1 MLEGVIDSLGI
12 TNFVLI
18 IVGLSLLIVVLL
30 VMSYFKVLLS
40 IANFTYPNAKYR
52 AIGNPFLSNNVL
64 LPLIEGN
71 NLNEV
76 YQKLENSGYKISKE
90 ATLDQN
96 ELESE
101 LESETMS
108 FMRRAYRSCPLSAK
122 EFAGAWLLR
131 FDARMVK
138 RALKSKLAGDSR
150 EDMKDKL
157 IPVRRV
163 DEKVIDSMVNARDL
177 QEIIDVLK
185 EAGFEEPLQGE
196 SPAEDMYSLEV
207 SLDKYVYRGIQ
218 KSVKNVESEERP
230 PVKYFFGKYVDVK
243 NLKIVIRGLREGVD
257 KEQLKKAL
265 LPSGRELER
274 WKLESMVESSGL
286 EEALVEL
293 EGTSYAEIRR
303 DASTMG
309 PFEIEKYLDKKMIQ
323 MASEVMSQNVLSVGP
338 LLRYLVGK
346 EVELRNLNIL
356 TRGIKED
363 IPKDILIELMI
374 LEDTI

>member
-12 TNFVLI
+12 TNFVLV
-18 IVGLSLLIVVLL
+18 IVGGSLLIVVLL
-30 VMSYFKVLLS
+30 VMSYFRVLLS

-52 AIGNPFLSNNVL
+52 AIGNPFLSKSVL
-64 LPLIEGN
+64 LPLVEVN

-76 YQKLENSGYKISKE
+76 YTELEDRGYELSKE

-96 ELESE
+96 ELERE
-101 LESETMS
+101 LERETMS

-131 FDARMVK
+131 FDARMAK
-138 RALKSKLAGDSR
+138 RALKSKIAEDSR
-150 EDMKDKL
+150 EDMRDKL
-157 IPVRRV
+157 IPVRRI
-163 DEKVIDSMVNARDL
+163 DEKAIDGMVNARDL
-177 QEIIDVLK
+177 QEMIEVLK
-185 EAGFEEPLQGE
+185 EVGFEEPLQGE
-196 SPAEDMYSLEV
+196 DPSEDMYSLEV
-207 SLDKYVYRGIQ
+207 SLDKFVYQRIQ

-243 NLKIVIRGLREGVD
+243 NLKILIRGLREGVD

-303 DASTMG
+303 DAATMG
-309 PFEIEKYLDKKMIQ
+309 PFEIEKYLDKKMVQ
-323 MASEVMSQNVLSVGP
+323 MTSEVMSQNVLSVGP
-338 LLRYLVGK
+338 LLRFLVGK

-356 TRGIKED
+356 TRGLREKMPSESIEALLVMED
-363 IPKDILIELMI
+363 RV
-374 LEDTI
+374 

>member
-12 TNFVLI
+12 TNFVLV
-18 IVGLSLLIVVLL
+18 IVGGSLLIVVLL

-40 IANFTYPNAKYR
+40 IASFTYPNAKYR
-52 AIGNPFLSNNVL
+52 AIGNPFLSNSVL
-64 LPLIEGN
+64 SPLVEGN

-76 YQKLENSGYKISKE
+76 YQELEDRGYDLSKE

-96 ELESE
+96 ELERE

-108 FMRRAYRSCPLSAK
+108 FMRRAYRNCPLSAK

-131 FDARMVK
+131 FDVRMAK
-138 RALKSKLAGDSR
+138 RALKSKMTGDSR
-150 EDMKDKL
+150 EDMSEKL

-163 DEKVIDSMVNARDL
+163 DEKVIDSLVNARDL
-177 QEIIDVLK
+177 QEVIDILK

-196 SPAEDMYSLEV
+196 DPTEDMYSLEV
-207 SLDKYVYRGIQ
+207 SFDRYVYQRIQ

-230 PVKYFFGKYVDVK
+230 PVKYFFGRYVDVK
-243 NLKIVIRGLREGVD
+243 NLKILIRGLREGVD

-303 DASTMG
+303 DAATMG

-338 LLRYLVGK
+338 LLRFLVGK

-356 TRGIKED
+356 SRGLREKMPSESIEALLVMED
-363 IPKDILIELMI
+363 RV
-374 LEDTI
+374 